1 MREKQMKVFD
11 SDNLW
16 KSIFQMVV
24 PSLIV
29 IVVMLLYNMADMV
42 FVGQTGETVQ
52 VAAVSVVG
60 PVFSLLMAFAMLLSG
75 GGMVL
80 ISRDLGA
87 KSYAHAKMVSSL
99 CMWGAIISGVIA
111 GILII
116 VFRYPI
122 LKFLGATADM
132 EEYAISYMVILALG
146 APFLMISNLLGQLLR
161 AEGAMTD
168 GLIGNILG
176 TLLNL
181 ILDPIFILGFHMG
194 VTGAAIATVIGNAA
208 ATLYYL
214 NYFRKKAVVLNLNP
228 ANAIKQPF
236 YIFSIMALG
245 LPNAVST
252 LLSGFAGS
260 FANQLLSKYGSDAI
274 AANAAAG
281 RVNMIIV
288 MVLMG
293 ICMGA
298 QPLISYNYGAKNMK
312 KISGVLKRL
321 AVLVVV
327 FGGVTTL
334 LVIVFR
340 APVIGLFLK
349 DKEVAQTAEG
359 MLSIIMLSSPFLG
372 FFYLSTNFLQ
382 SVGKAIQATL
392 LSVFQK
398 GLFLIPL
405 LFLLESI
412 IGFDGIRWAYVAA
425 DMLSV
430 VIALSLFV
438 IGWKKLT
445 HQDKVAKFEKR
456 EKLAS

>member
-1 MREKQMKVFD
+1 
-11 SDNLW
+11 
-16 KSIFQMVV
+16 
-24 PSLIV
+24 
-29 IVVMLLYNMADMV
+29 
-42 FVGQTGETVQ
+42 
-52 VAAVSVVG
+52 
-60 PVFSLLMAFAMLLSG
+60 
-75 GGMVL
+75 
-80 ISRDLGA
+80 
-87 KSYAHAKMVSSL
+87 
-99 CMWGAIISGVIA
+99 
-111 GILII
+111 
-116 VFRYPI
+116 
-122 LKFLGATADM
+122 
-132 EEYAISYMVILALG
+132 
-146 APFLMISNLLGQLLR
+146 
-161 AEGAMTD
+161 
-168 GLIGNILG
+168 
-176 TLLNL
+176 
-181 ILDPIFILGFHMG
+181 
-194 VTGAAIATVIGNAA
+194 
-208 ATLYYL
+208 
-214 NYFRKKAVVLNLNP
+214 
-228 ANAIKQPF
+228 
-236 YIFSIMALG
+236 
-245 LPNAVST
+245 
-252 LLSGFAGS
+252 
-260 FANQLLSKYGSDAI
+260 
-274 AANAAAG
+274 
-281 RVNMIIV
+281 MIIV

-405 LFLLESI
+405 LFFLESI

>member
-1 MREKQMKVFD
+1 MQEKQMKVFE

-29 IVVMLLYNMADMV
+29 IVVMLLYNMADMI

-99 CMWGAIISGVIA
+99 CMWGAIISGVIS
-111 GILII
+111 GVMIIL
-116 VFRYPI
+116 FRYPI
-122 LKFLGATADM
+122 LHFLGSTADM
-132 EEYAISYMVILALG
+132 EQYAVNYMVTLALG
-146 APFLMISNLLGQLLR
+146 APFLMVSNLLGQLLR

-168 GLIGNILG
+168 GLIGNLLG
-176 TLLNL
+176 TILNL
-181 ILDPIFILGFHMG
+181 ILDPIFILGLHMG

-228 ANAIKQPF
+228 ANAVKQPF

-405 LFLLESI
+405 LFFLESI

>member
-1 MREKQMKVFD
+1 MKEKQMKVFE

-29 IVVMLLYNMADMV
+29 IVVMLLYNMADMI

-80 ISRDLGA
+80 ISRDLGS
-87 KSYAHAKMVSSL
+87 KNYTHAKMVSSL
-99 CMWGAIISGVIA
+99 CMWGAIISGVIS
-111 GILII
+111 GVMIIL
-116 VFRYPI
+116 FRYPI
-122 LKFLGATADM
+122 LHFLGSTADM
-132 EEYAISYMVILALG
+132 EQYAVNYMVILALG

-176 TLLNL
+176 TVVNL
-181 ILDPIFILGFHMG
+181 VLDPIFILGLHMG
-194 VTGAAIATVIGNAA
+194 VVGAAIATVIGNAT
-208 ATLYYL
+208 ATFYYL
-214 NYFRKKAVVLNLNP
+214 RYFKKKAVVLNLKP
-228 ANAIKQPF
+228 SYALKQPF

-281 RVNMIIV
+281 RVNMIII

-298 QPLISYNYGAKNMK
+298 QPLISYNYGAKNIK

-321 AVLVVV
+321 AALVVV
-327 FGGVTTL
+327 FGGATTI
-334 LVIVFR
+334 LVIAFR
-340 APVIGLFLK
+340 GPVIGLFLK
-349 DKEVAQTAEG
+349 DKEVASVAEA

-382 SVGKAIQATL
+382 SVGKAMQATL

-405 LFLLESI
+405 LFVLEAFM
-412 IGFDGIRWAYVAA
+412 GFDGIRWAYVAA

-430 VIALSLFV
+430 VIAVFLFV
-438 IGWKKLT
+438 VGWKKMM
-445 HQDKVAKFEKR
+445 EKDQLVPFSKE